1 MGEESL
7 VSCSGAF
14 ASFSAL
20 EQETSR
26 DRHEVLKGEV
36 EKEVDILRGTGQ
48 CWRRRPSCR
57 G

>member
-7 VSCSGAF
+7 VSCGGAF

-26 DRHEVLKGEV
+26 GRHEVLKGEV
-36 EKEVDILRGTGQ
+36 DKEVDI
-48 CWRRRPSCR
+48 
-57 G
+57 